1 MYICVCSCVCGVFVI
16 ADADTFTYF
25 RKYMQLFP
33 FRFYQLV
40 ENSNNGHYYNQQWA
54 LLQF

>member
-25 RKYMQLFP
+25 RKSMQLFP